1 MGLSLPYKSGSISP
15 STPRTDEDLP
25 GQGGQLDAERLEEEE
40 QAERLAEWRLG
51 ELQKV
56 HVNKN
61 KRKRGDD
68 NDDMGGELD
77 AFRLEQKLEALEKER
92 CNLKEE
98 VDEGRHQMQAMKE
111 TTIQGGS
118 GEIPDSQFK
127 IAV

>member
-1 MGLSLPYKSGSISP
+1 MEVG
-15 STPRTDEDLP
+15 RA
-25 GQGGQLDAERLEEEE
+25 AEGARQQE
-40 QAERLAEWRLG
+40 QAEAG
-51 ELQKV
+51 
-56 HVNKN
+56 
-61 KRKRGDD
+61 GDD
-68 NDDMGGELD
+68 YDDMGGELD
-77 AFRLEQKLEALEKER
+77 AFRLEQQLEALEKER

>member
-1 MGLSLPYKSGSISP
+1 MLLI
-15 STPRTDEDLP
+15 
-25 GQGGQLDAERLEEEE
+25 
-40 QAERLAEWRLG
+40 
-51 ELQKV
+51 
-56 HVNKN
+56 
-61 KRKRGDD
+61 
-68 NDDMGGELD
+68 
-77 AFRLEQKLEALEKER
+77 LEQKLEALEKER